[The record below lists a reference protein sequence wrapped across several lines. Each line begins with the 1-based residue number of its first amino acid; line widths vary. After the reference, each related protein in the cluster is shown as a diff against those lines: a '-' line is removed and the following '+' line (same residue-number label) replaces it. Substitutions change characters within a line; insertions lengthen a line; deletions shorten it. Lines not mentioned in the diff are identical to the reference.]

1 MCAVRARAKLERMT
15 SPLKKHIS
23 PAGLALIKSFEGI
36 CDGDP
41 TTVNLDP
48 YLDPV
53 GIWSIGWGHAIR
65 LNGRFLKGAADA
77 ALAKS
82 LFPSGIA
89 LAEAEALLTED
100 VATVEIYLNAV
111 FPWLTQNQFDAL
123 VAFAF
128 NIGLG
133 KFENST
139 LFRKLKAGDIS
150 GAAAEFGRW
159 IHGTDKR
166 GNKIVLPGLVTRRA
180 EERKRF
186 LTQGASYA
194 HS

>member
-1 MCAVRARAKLERMT
+1 MT
-15 SPLKKHIS
+15 SSLKKHAS
-23 PAGLALIKSFEGI
+23 PAGLALIKAFEGI

-53 GIWSIGWGHAIR
+53 KIWSIGWGHAIR
-65 LNGRFLKGAADA
+65 LNGRFLKDAADA

-82 LFPSGIA
+82 LFPSGITF
-89 LAEAEALLTED
+89 AEAEALLVED
-100 VATVEIYLNAV
+100 VAVVAIYLNAV

-123 VAFAF
+123 LSFAF
-128 NIGLG
+128 NVGIG

-139 LFRKLKAGDIS
+139 LFKKLKAGDIA
-150 GAAAEFGRW
+150 GAAREFGRW

-166 GNKIVLPGLVTRRA
+166 GNKIELPGLVTRRA
-180 EERKRF
+180 EERKLF
-186 LTQGASYA
+186 LTPEVPDA